1 MRVGSLSSQHRRLR
15 QRDARSAPTEAK
27 VKSVVEFALSVKVV
41 QTRSTRRRD
50 HVLIFILRQTF

>member
-15 QRDARSAPTEAK
+15 QRDAILAPTEAK
-27 VKSVVEFALSVKVV
+27 VKSVVEFNLSVKVV

-50 HVLIFILRQTF
+50 HVLIFILRQTL